1 MLSKSQ
7 IIKNFFSKRG
17 AFIINGLINL
27 SLIPFVLKHLGDA
40 GFGVWVLTNVF
51 TGYLGLL
58 DLGIRSSVIRYV
70 SKYRAVGDYHSL
82 NQTVSTSLAAFSAIG
97 AFTLILTVILSF
109 LFNSIFKIPTEFQS
123 QASWV
128 VILVGL
134 NLAFSLPAGVFTG
147 ILRGRAQAE
156 QNTLLV

>member
-7 IIKNFFSKRG
+7 IIKNVFSNWG

-82 NQTVSTSLAAFSAIG
+82 NQTVSTSLAVFSAIG

-128 VILVGL
+128 VLLVAPTRTSRGKAAAL
-134 NLAFSLPAGVFTG
+134 SG
-147 ILRGRAQAE
+147 ILLGM
-156 QNTLLV
+156 